1 MKRAAENDERF
12 LVDRRGE
19 PQVIIMSLQDYIK
32 TIAPPP
38 KWLEQIRADARRK
51 GVNKLT
57 MREID
62 AEIKAARRARR
73 EQREK
78 LASKNSAK

>member
-51 GVNKLT
+51 GLNKLT

-62 AEIKAARRARR
+62 AVIKAARR

>member
-51 GVNKLT
+51 GLNKLT

-62 AEIKAARRARR
+62 AEIKAARR

>member
-19 PQVIIMSLQDYIK
+19 PQVIIMGLQDYIK

-38 KWLEQIRADARRK
+38 KWLEQIRADAKRK

-62 AEIKAARRARR
+62 AEIKAARR

-78 LASKNSAK
+78 PASKNSAK